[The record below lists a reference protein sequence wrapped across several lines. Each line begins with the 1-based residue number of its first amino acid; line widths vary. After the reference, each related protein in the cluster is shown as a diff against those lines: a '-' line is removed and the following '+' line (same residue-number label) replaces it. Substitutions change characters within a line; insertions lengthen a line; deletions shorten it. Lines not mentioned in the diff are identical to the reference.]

1 MLKFLDDG
9 VAKETYE
16 EEDKGERLEFEDEPE
31 YEEEAAVDYDEK
43 DLEQYEEQYED
54 GDEEVEYTED
64 VVEVETHM
72 VDEELDEGGDDG
84 EGEGYENA
92 DEEHHVDVDDEEH
105 NEMVKEHRK
114 RKEFEVFVGGLDKDA
129 TENDLRKVFGEV
141 GEITEV
147 RLMMNPVTKK
157 NKGFAFLRYATVEQ
171 ARRAVSELKT
181 RLVLRLTILCFCIF
195 FTNGLHVLF
204 NIYSRCGANNVAL
217 LQVMTMIHSLSAIS
231 VKHGQKN
238 MYDN

>member
-1 MLKFLDDG
+1 M
-9 VAKETYE
+9 KETYE

-43 DLEQYEEQYED
+43 DLEHYEEQYED

-64 VVEVETHM
+64 VIEVETDM
-72 VDEELDEGGDDG
+72 ADEELDEGGDDG

-105 NEMVKEHRK
+105 SEMVKEHRK

-141 GEITEV
+141 GDITEV

-171 ARRAVSELKT
+171 ARRAVSELKNP
-181 RLVLRLTILCFCIF
+181 LVGFKI
-195 FTNGLHVLF
+195 
-204 NIYSRCGANNVAL
+204 
-217 LQVMTMIHSLSAIS
+217 
-231 VKHGQKN
+231 
-238 MYDN
+238 

>member
-1 MLKFLDDG
+1 MAKHKRSYVYTLYSWLFFLAIFLLDSSCPCSKVVLISFLDEG
-9 VAKETYE
+9 TTKETY

-54 GDEEVEYTED
+54 GDEVVEYTED
-64 VVEVETHM
+64 VIEEETDM
-72 VDEELDEGGDDG
+72 VDEELDGGDDG

-92 DEEHHVDVDDEEH
+92 EEEHNVDVEDEEHH
-105 NEMVKEHRK
+105 EMVKEHRK

-129 TENDLRKVFGEV
+129 TESDLRKVFGEV

-171 ARRAVSELKT
+171 ARRAVSELKNPSVG
-181 RLVLRLTILCFCIF
+181 LKIWIF
-195 FTNGLHVLF
+195 YIMVC
-204 NIYSRCGANNVAL
+204 YYY
-217 LQVMTMIHSLSAIS
+217 
-231 VKHGQKN
+231 K
-238 MYDN
+238 

>member
-64 VVEVETHM
+64 VVEVEIDL

-171 ARRAVSELKT
+171 ARRAVSELKNP
-181 RLVLRLTILCFCIF
+181 LVGLKIDYFMFLYPFHKWLTCFI
-195 FTNGLHVLF
+195 
-204 NIYSRCGANNVAL
+204 
-217 LQVMTMIHSLSAIS
+217 
-231 VKHGQKN
+231 
-238 MYDN
+238 